1 MGNVK
6 WQIHNEQWFQIMIK
20 SMTGFGQGSAEG
32 DDFRVRVD
40 IRSVNNRALDVH
52 TRLPQELLSLEVSL
66 KKQVQASVK
75 RGRVDVTVSVEQ
87 LKPAT
92 FEINRPLVSGYLS
105 ALSELKREFGLEGD
119 PSLEL
124 IAKLPGALQVS
135 QDSGALDEKL
145 VAGTISAV
153 SQALVS
159 LTDMRVIEG
168 QELAAELTSRLD
180 NIEQQMPTIENEV
193 ARLPA
198 VYRDKLM
205 KRLQEVL
212 AGGQV
217 DEARIAQEAVML
229 ADRSDISEEI
239 ARLKS
244 HIAQLREL
252 LHSSDEAG
260 KRLDFI
266 LQEMNREANTILSKS
281 NDLPISDAAI
291 VIKTEVEKLREQG
304 QNVE

>member
-1 MGNVK
+1 
-6 WQIHNEQWFQIMIK
+6 MIK

-32 DDFRVRVD
+32 DNFRVRVD

-52 TRLPQELLSLEVSL
+52 MRLPQELSSLEVNF
-66 KKQVQASVK
+66 KKQVQAALK
-75 RGRVDVTVSVEQ
+75 RGRVDLTVSVEQ
-87 LKPAT
+87 LKPAS
-92 FEINRPLVSGYLS
+92 FEINRPLVSGYLT
-105 ALSELKREFGLEGD
+105 ALSELKREFGLDGD

-135 QDSGALDEKL
+135 QDSGSLDEKL
-145 VAGTISAV
+145 VSGAEAAV
-153 SQALVS
+153 CQALVS
-159 LTDMRVIEG
+159 LAEMRAVEG
-168 QELAAELTSRLD
+168 LGLAAELNSRLD
-180 NIEQQMPTIENEV
+180 NIERQMPAIENEA

-198 VYRDKLM
+198 VYREKLM
-205 KRLQEVL
+205 RRLQEVV

-217 DEARIAQEAVML
+217 DETRIAQEAVML

-244 HIAQLREL
+244 HVAQMRDL
-252 LHSSDEAG
+252 LGTTDEAG

-281 NDLPISDAAI
+281 NDLAISDAAI

>member
-1 MGNVK
+1 
-6 WQIHNEQWFQIMIK
+6 MIK

-52 TRLPQELLSLEVSL
+52 TRLPLELMSLEVSL
-66 KKQVQASVK
+66 KKQVQAAVK
-75 RGRVDVTVSVEQ
+75 RGRVDLTVSVEQ
-87 LKPAT
+87 MKAAT

-145 VAGTISAV
+145 VAGTVAAV
-153 SQALVS
+153 SQALAS
-159 LTDMRVIEG
+159 LTEMRVTEG
-168 QELAAELTSRLD
+168 QGLATELTSRLD
-180 NIEQQMPTIENEV
+180 NIEQHLPTIENE
-193 ARLPA
+193 AERLPA
-198 VYRDKLM
+198 VYREKLL
-205 KRLQEVL
+205 KRLQEVVT
-212 AGGQV
+212 GGQV
-217 DEARIAQEAVML
+217 DETRVAQEAVML

-252 LHSSDEAG
+252 LNSTEEAG

-281 NDLPISDAAI
+281 NDLAISDAAI

>member
-1 MGNVK
+1 
-6 WQIHNEQWFQIMIK
+6 MIK
-20 SMTGFGQGSAEG
+20 SMTGFGQGSAGGEH
-32 DDFRVRVD
+32 FRVRVD
-40 IRSVNNRALDVH
+40 IRSVNNRFLDVH
-52 TRLPQELLSLEVSL
+52 MRLPQELSSLEVSL
-66 KKQVQASVK
+66 KKQIQGAVK
-75 RGRVDVTVSVEQ
+75 RGRVDVTVSIEQ
-87 LKPAT
+87 LNRAT

-119 PSLEL
+119 PSLDL

-135 QDSGALDEKL
+135 QDSGTLDDSIITGVAAALSRAL
-145 VAGTISAV
+145 VA
-153 SQALVS
+153 
-159 LTDMRVIEG
+159 LTEMRVVEG
-168 QELAAELTSRLD
+168 QQLAAELGSRLD
-180 NIEQQMPTIENEV
+180 NVEQQMPTIENEA

-198 VYRDKLM
+198 VYREKLM
-205 KRLQEVL
+205 KRLEEVVT
-212 AGGQV
+212 GGQV
-217 DEARIAQEAVML
+217 DETRVAQEAVML

-244 HIAQLREL
+244 HIGQLRDVL
-252 LHSSDEAG
+252 QSTDEAG

-281 NDLPISDAAI
+281 NDLSISDAAI